1 MHLLAFVLPLLLAL
15 PALPPQARSEL
26 SAHVE
31 GVLSGAGP
39 AQWNLRDGAYVP
51 GDVIIRL
58 KDNKSLGDPALAGV
72 LMRYGLS
79 ASQEILPGVYRLSA
93 QAGNVLDIRA
103 SAAAL
108 IATGAVEYAQPNRVY
123 SAARTPDDEQYVAGQ
138 QWSLTQIKAEQAWDI
153 TTGSTDVIIAILD
166 TGVATDHP
174 DLEGKIVPGYDF
186 YSNDAD
192 PYADSAHG
200 TMTAGIAAASSNNG
214 RGVAGVSWG
223 ARLMPVKVLGGDQG
237 SGSDEMVARGIR
249 WAVDNGARIINM
261 SLGGE
266 ETSPIQDDAVRYA
279 HERNVL
285 VVAAAGNTPDGKP
298 HYPAAYDT
306 VLSVGATGRSD
317 TVTGFSSF
325 GPYVDVSA
333 PGVGI
338 LSTAWNEGSL
348 TYEYGNGTS
357 FSCPLVAGA
366 AALVWSA
373 NPSLTADDVRFILED
388 SSDDVGPAGWDEYS
402 GRGRLNVHRAVQMAQ
417 QGKPPTRTPTPVN
430 QPTNT
435 PVPAATRAPGTG
447 PGIQVD
453 SRQVAPGALLAI
465 IGAGFGPNEIVDLHL
480 VAAGADRGVG
490 SAQTDAQGGFR
501 AEVAVPR
508 DQPLGAARLTA
519 EGMTSKLKAAVDLN
533 VSTGGSQG
541 QSVIKGTVR
550 GAPPGEVTV
559 RLKPALGVAGTE
571 LSTLADGADQ
581 YTFGNLTSGFYAL
594 SASAPGALPAGPFVV
609 QVDGTA
615 ADVRTVDINM
625 AVTRPVAFNR
635 SPEVPNSTGLVY
647 FPETGHSLKGAF
659 LKFWRDHG
667 GLAIFGY
674 PISEEFA
681 EVSATDGKTYAV
693 QYFER
698 NRFEYHPE
706 FAGTPNEVL
715 MGLLGLEMTRGR
727 TFPPGAPFQ
736 STPTQVYFRETGHS
750 LSGPFLRYWQANGG
764 LAIFGYPISEEVM
777 ENGYLVQYFERNRFE
792 YHPEFAGSRNEVLLG
807 LLGIEVAR
815 RNGWVE

>member
-1 MHLLAFVLPLLLAL
+1 
-15 PALPPQARSEL
+15 
-26 SAHVE
+26 
-31 GVLSGAGP
+31 
-39 AQWNLRDGAYVP
+39 
-51 GDVIIRL
+51 
-58 KDNKSLGDPALAGV
+58 
-72 LMRYGLS
+72 
-79 ASQEILPGVYRLSA
+79 
-93 QAGNVLDIRA
+93 
-103 SAAAL
+103 
-108 IATGAVEYAQPNRVY
+108 
-123 SAARTPDDEQYVAGQ
+123 
-138 QWSLTQIKAEQAWDI
+138 
-153 TTGSTDVIIAILD
+153 
-166 TGVATDHP
+166 
-174 DLEGKIVPGYDF
+174 
-186 YSNDAD
+186 
-192 PYADSAHG
+192 
-200 TMTAGIAAASSNNG
+200 GIAAASSNNG

-223 ARLMPVKVLGGDQG
+223 ARIMPVKVLGGERG
-237 SGSDEMVARGIR
+237 SGSDEQVARGIR
-249 WAVDNGARIINM
+249 WAVDNGARILNL

-266 ETSPIQDDAVRYA
+266 ETSPIQDDAIRYA

-338 LSTAWNEGSL
+338 LSTSWNEGSL

-402 GRGRLNVHRAVQMAQ
+402 GRGRLNVQRAVQMAQ

-435 PVPAATRAPGTG
+435 PVPVATRAPGTG
-447 PGIQVD
+447 PALQVD
-453 SRQVAPGALLAI
+453 SKQVAPGALLAI
-465 IGAGFGPNEIVDLHL
+465 IGSGFGPNEIVDLHL
-480 VAAGADRGVG
+480 VASGADRGLG
-490 SAQTDAQGGFR
+490 TAQTDAQGGFR
-501 AEVAVPR
+501 AEVALPR

-519 EGMTSKLKAAVDLN
+519 EGMSSNLTAAVDLN
-533 VSTGGSQG
+533 VTQNGGQG

-559 RLKPALGVAGTE
+559 RLTPALGVAGAE
-571 LSTLADGADQ
+571 LTTRADASGQ
-581 YTFGNLTSGFYAL
+581 YSFGNLTSGFYAL
-594 SASAPGALPAGPFVV
+594 SASAAGALPAGPFVV

-615 ADVRTVDINM
+615 ADVRTVDITV
-625 AVTRPVAFNR
+625 AVTRPAAFDR
-635 SPEVPNSTGLVY
+635 SPQVPSTGDQVY
-647 FPETGHSLKGAF
+647 FPETGHSLKGPF

-681 EVSATDGKTYAV
+681 EVSATDGKTYTV

-698 NRFEYHPE
+698 NRFEHHPE

-727 TFPPGAPFQ
+727 TFQPGAPFQ

-764 LAIFGYPISEEVM
+764 LAIFGYPISEELM

-815 RNGWVE
+815 RNGWVQ